1 MPELEVTDP
10 SRSLPAAGR
19 AARTYLLL
27 AAFVLLR
34 AFGNLCL
41 AWGTKH
47 FPETLGGNPWAYL
60 RVLLNPFVTLGIVMM
75 IVAIVVR
82 LALLAVAD
90 LSYVLPMTA
99 IGYVLA
105 ALFGSVFLHEVVSA
119 QHWTGTVLI
128 FAGVALVSSTSQNTT
143 QNTTQ
148 LHGNSA
154 GKERKSR

>member
-1 MPELEVTDP
+1 M
-10 SRSLPAAGR
+10 
-19 AARTYLLL
+19 
-27 AAFVLLR
+27 
-34 AFGNLCL
+34 L

-47 FPETLGGNPWAYL
+47 FPETLGSNPWAYL
-60 RVLLNPFVTLGIVMM
+60 RVLVNPFVTVGIVMM

-99 IGYVLA
+99 IGYVIA

-119 QHWTGTVLI
+119 QHWVGTFLI

-143 QNTTQ
+143 LNATQ
-148 LHGNSA
+148 LPGNSA
-154 GKERKSR
+154 GEERESR